1 MPGQEKITVNLNAVD
16 LAKVDY
22 LADQGFYSSRSDFI
36 RTAIRSQLRE
46 HDAVISDSAL
56 TGLVEGSKASGTKTI
71 GGVGII
77 NLSRRELE
85 DFAAQGRQLKLFIIG
100 SLFIDKDVTVDLLA
114 SVLESAKV
122 YGALRGPQEAVD
134 YIRDSKKD

>member
-56 TGLVEGSKASGTKTI
+56 TGLVEGSRASSTKTI